1 MAFGTGFAPIT
12 LVFSVSIIPPMLR
25 THLNLLVALSEK
37 YYHFFFIFKVLSR

>member
-25 THLNLLVALSEK
+25 THLNLLVALTR
-37 YYHFFFIFKVLSR
+37 KVNG